1 MKKFTES
8 IFKYRSYTPIPFL
21 LVMVIFQKATAASL
35 IGGFLVV
42 AIGELF
48 RFWGVVYAGSET
60 RTTGTVGG
68 TFLVTRGAFSHL
80 RNPLYFGNI
89 LIYVGIGIMSWS
101 LFPYLQIAALIFFL
115 FQYHVIINGEE
126 EYLRKTFGKQYN
138 EYVKNVPRLMPR
150 LTSYKSENAEQ
161 PELNFKAGLRSEKR
175 TLQAITI
182 VTIIL
187 LLLFILL

>member
-21 LVMVIFQKATAASL
+21 LVMVIFQEATAVSL
-35 IGGFLVV
+35 IAGFLVV

-89 LIYVGIGIMSWS
+89 LMYVGIGIMSWS

-126 EYLRKTFGKQYN
+126 EYLRKTFGKQYDD
-138 EYVKNVPRLMPR
+138 YVKNVPRLIPR
-150 LTSYKSENAEQ
+150 LTSYKSDNEEQ

-182 VTIIL
+182 VSIIL
-187 LLLFILL
+187 VLLFILF

>member
-8 IFKYRSYTPIPFL
+8 IFKYRSYTPVPFL
-21 LVMVIFQKATAASL
+21 LVMVVFQEATAASL

-42 AIGELF
+42 AVGELF

-126 EYLRKTFGKQYN
+126 EYLRKTFGKQYD
-138 EYVKNVPRLMPR
+138 EYVKNVPRLIPR
-150 LTSYKSENAEQ
+150 LTSYKSGNAEQ
-161 PELNFKAGLRSEKR
+161 PELNFKAGIRSEKR